1 MSVHRTNSVTNTYTH
16 THTHVVNGLFTRV
29 PKNANNCDNGLLFIT
44 NQCTNAYH
52 NVCVKEA
59 VQ

>member
-1 MSVHRTNSVTNTYTH
+1 MSVHRTNSATNTH
-16 THTHVVNGLFTRV
+16 THTLLMAFSQGCQ
-29 PKNANNCDNGLLFIT
+29 KNANNCDNGLLFIT